1 MKRFLA
7 MLLAVVMVFALAAC
21 GQQQAAA
28 PEEAHAGSDD
38 GTAPVDTPA
47 VLSFEEDD
55 DAIYE
60 AALGE
65 YQEYLEKAKAEVNNV
80 SLRYALE
87 AVAEAKLM
95 ESAVYIPG
103 SSKGGMY
110 AIGRV
115 APSTVD
121 YQYWG
126 NDQDRY
132 YTALVVKGDPIKS
145 ADREEMRA
153 KFAELKGTGEYYAWA
168 EQYLAD
174 KGYTLKDTYT
184 IGFSSNPKTWDILE
198 TYRSA
203 DAEAI
208 VNTFSNL
215 VEYDNESVLQPALA
229 VALPEVSA
237 DGLTYTFTI
246 RQGVKWVDSQ
256 GRKVGEVTANDWVTG
271 LQHCLDTG
279 GTSWLVDGVI
289 KNAHEY
295 MEGEIVDFAEV
306 GVKALDD
313 YTLQYT
319 LEQPTPYF
327 LSMFTYNPFA
337 PMNKAYFESKGGV
350 LGLDAWASLE
360 SCDYGK
366 DPDNI
371 AYCGPYLVSNFTAD
385 NKIVF
390 SANKDYYD
398 TASVK
403 IKTLTWLYNDGKDPT
418 KAYND
423 MKNEVLDGCS
433 LNSQTLQL
441 AIDDGW
447 FDQYKFVSA
456 TDATSYGMFIN
467 LRRGGYALFNDET
480 AVVSALTEE
489 QRTLAN
495 AALQNVHFRR
505 AIAYGA
511 DRIAY
516 NAQVT
521 SDDVA
526 ELSVINSYTPGN
538 FVRLEEDVT
547 LDIGTFP
554 AGTYYGEI
562 MQAQLDA
569 DGVSIKVWDPTK
581 EAGAG
586 SSAGFDGWYNPAN
599 AKAELALAAEELGI
613 TIDKDNPVVLEL
625 VYPSEVVQ
633 YANRANAWKQSVE
646 ASTDGAIIIELL
658 DSTSLIN
665 WYYSGYY
672 CESGAQCD
680 YNMYDCSGW
689 GPDYGDPKTYLD
701 TLQAEIGDMIH
712 MLGIY

>member
-1 MKRFLA
+1 MKNTKK
-7 MLLAVVMVFALAAC
+7 LLALLLALAMVFALAAC
-21 GQQQAAA
+21 GNQPAA
-28 PEEAHAGSDD
+28 PASEPADEP
-38 GTAPVDTPA
+38 APGNDEPELA
-47 VLSFEEDD
+47 KFEEDD
-55 DAIYE
+55 STVYAD
-60 AALGE
+60 ALGE
-65 YQEYLEKAKAEVNNV
+65 YFAVLKDAYDEIDNV
-80 SLRYALE
+80 SLRYAKE
-87 AVAEAKLM
+87 AVAEAKLL

-103 SSKGGMY
+103 SSKGGMF

-115 APSTVD
+115 APSTVPF
-121 YQYWG
+121 QYWG
-126 NDQDRY
+126 NDQERF

-145 ADREEMRA
+145 EDRVEMRA
-153 KFAELKGTGEYYAWA
+153 KFAELKGTGEYYDWA
-168 EQYLAD
+168 KQFLAD
-174 KGYTLKDTYT
+174 KGYELKDTYT
-184 IGFSSNPKTWDILE
+184 IGYSSDPKTWDILE
-198 TYRSA
+198 TFRAA

-215 VEYDNESVLQPALA
+215 YEYDNESVLQPALA
-229 VALPEVSA
+229 VDFPEVSE
-237 DGLTYTFTI
+237 DGLTYTI
-246 RQGVKWVDSQ
+246 KLREGVKWVDSQ
-256 GRKVGEVTANDWVTG
+256 GREVADVTANDWVTG
-271 LQHCLDTG
+271 LQHCLDTE
-279 GTSWLVDGVI
+279 GTAYLVQGVI
-289 KNAHEY
+289 KNVNAY
-295 MEGEIVDFAEV
+295 IDGEITDFAEV

-313 YTLQYT
+313 YTIEYT

-350 LGLDAWASLE
+350 LGRDAWAALE

-371 AYCGPYLVSNFTAD
+371 AYCGPYLVSNATAS

-390 SANKDYYD
+390 TANPTYFDPD
-398 TASVK
+398 SVT

-423 MKNEVLDGCS
+423 MKAEVLDGCS

-441 AIDDGW
+441 AKDDGW
-447 FDQYKFVSA
+447 FDKYQFVSA
-456 TDATSYGMFIN
+456 TDATSYGMFMN

-480 AVVSALTEE
+480 AVVSGLDDA
-489 QRTLAN
+489 QRALAN
-495 AALQNVHFRR
+495 AAMQNVHFRR

-521 SDDVA
+521 SDEVA
-526 ELSVINSYTPGN
+526 ALSVINSYTPGN

-554 AGTYYGEI
+554 AGTYYGAI

-569 DGVSIKVWDPTK
+569 DGMPIKVWDP
-581 EAGAG
+581 EAEGGAG
-586 SSAGFDGWYNPAN
+586 SSAGFDGWYNPDN

-613 TIDKDNPVVLEL
+613 EISKENPVVLEL

-658 DSTSLIN
+658 DTTSLMN
-665 WYYSGYY
+665 WYYAGYY

-701 TLQAEIGDMIH
+701 TLQDEVGDMIH